1 MNLSGKTIPL
11 SNGSIVFLEPD
22 GNSFSMD
29 NENRRR
35 LSFATQFLGKKGFT
49 NTSSY
54 RFTSPEIQN
63 PSLTGISFNL
73 PLENTIEFAATIR
86 SIGKDLFS
94 LTQSGNLIIF
104 YSPEEEMNCLSL
116 VTLLVLSQQPYLDM
130 SDLDLVEKPFQKSI
144 EEWRNKFNNFNF
156 YVFNDRVT
164 DSIEVKENT
173 ISSNNINNGL
183 TDGTISTGSR
193 FDSNEIIL
201 SSNQTNPDIEASN
214 LQSVPV
220 QSKLE
225 ASPIKSPIVT
235 PESKLE
241 RVEKVDEPEIETKH
255 NINTK
260 FSIQVKMM
268 GMISLI
274 LALTTSII
282 IGVATYFFKNDAQTR
297 VEENNLAM
305 VDLVGLKVSSD
316 IESIVKKGEQL
327 VTSMLRPNLTV
338 EEKRYIADLFFSIDK
353 DFIFVGLYSQKEN
366 ILHPEKI
373 FFNTKHNIDANLSED
388 EIIQTIT
395 RNQEGI
401 SRAFLGKPVI
411 LNTSPGFSEKSFVL
425 ALPAN
430 QDSSSSKILVIMV
443 QLDMILPAF
452 EKKGILTTFMVNDE
466 GRAIAHPVEDVILS
480 ATNFI
485 DLPIVKSMLTAQV
498 DNGQTRYLN
507 SDGKSFLG
515 SYRKVGF
522 GDAGIISIIS
532 EDKAFEEVFNIQ
544 ERNIYIMIISLCLGL
559 IIVFLFA
566 KSLSR
571 PIINLLYA
579 TLEIAKGNF
588 KIGIKPTTNDEV
600 GLLTRYFITMGEG
613 LEEREKVKS
622 ILGSMIDPVVVKE
635 AMVDLA
641 ALKRGKEAE
650 ITAFFSDVAGF
661 SSISEQLTSV
671 DLAALLNEYL
681 SAMTVLLKENEGVLD
696 KYIGDA
702 IVGIFGAPVEVDRHA
717 FKACKASLEMVLK
730 LEDLRNY
737 WQKNDLYSKE
747 AQVMDARIGLN
758 TGSAKVGFMGT
769 DALASY
775 TMMGDTVN
783 LAARLEAAGKDY
795 GVSVMIA
802 EKTNSLI
809 QDEMFTRL
817 LDLVRVKGKNEP
829 VKVYELV
836 SFKSSISPNLSDMV
850 GHYQDGLDEYLKG
863 NWDQAIQSFEKAIQA
878 KLSKD
883 KSSSMLISRCKDYK
897 LHPPGNDWDGV
908 FTRETK

>member
-1 MNLSGKTIPL
+1 MNLSGKIIPL
-11 SNGSIVFLEPD
+11 SNGSLIFMEPD
-22 GNSFSMD
+22 GKSFTKD
-29 NENRRR
+29 DENRRGI
-35 LSFATQFLGKKGFT
+35 SFATQFLGKKGFT
-49 NTSSY
+49 STTSY
-54 RFTSPEIQN
+54 RFVAPASSQA
-63 PSLTGISFNL
+63 SLTGISFSL
-73 PLENTIEFAATIR
+73 PMEDSIEFAVTIR
-86 SIGKDLFS
+86 SIGQELFS
-94 LTQSGNLIIF
+94 RIQSGNLIVF
-104 YSPEEEMNCLSL
+104 YSPEEEENCLAL
-116 VTLLVLSQQPYLDM
+116 VTLLILSQQPYLD
-130 SDLDLVEKPFQKSI
+130 LKELGLVEKPFQKSI

-156 YVFNDRVT
+156 FVFRNRVT
-164 DSIEVKENT
+164 QSIQVTEREVVNKSVHKTKEIPEDKT
-173 ISSNNINNGL
+173 
-183 TDGTISTGSR
+183 
-193 FDSNEIIL
+193 
-201 SSNQTNPDIEASN
+201 
-214 LQSVPV
+214 
-220 QSKLE
+220 
-225 ASPIKSPIVT
+225 PIRQSPIVT

-241 RVEKVDEPEIETKH
+241 KVEAVESVETIETVEKH

-282 IGVATYFFKNDAQTR
+282 IGVATYFFKNDSQTR
-297 VEENNLAM
+297 VQENNLAM

-327 VTSMLRPNLTV
+327 VTSMIRPNLSA
-338 EEKRYIADLFFSIDK
+338 EEKQYISDLFFSIDK
-353 DFIFVGLYSQKEN
+353 DFIFVGLYSKKDELLQA
-366 ILHPEKI
+366 EKMY
-373 FFNTKHNIDANLSED
+373 FNTKHIIDANLSED

-395 RNQEGI
+395 RNQDII

-411 LNTSPGFSEKSFVL
+411 LNTTPGFSQKSFVL

-430 QDSSSSKILVIMV
+430 QESSTSKILVIMV

-452 EKKGILTTFMVNDE
+452 EKKGIITTFMVNDE
-466 GRAIAHPVEDVILS
+466 GKAIAHPVEDIILS

-485 DLPIVKSMLTAQV
+485 DLPIVKSMLTSQV

-507 SDGKSFLG
+507 KEGKPFLG

-544 ERNIYIMIISLCLGL
+544 ERNIYIMAISLCLAL
-559 IIVFLFA
+559 VIVFLFA

-613 LEEREKVKS
+613 LEEREKVKN

-661 SSISEQLTSV
+661 STISEQLTSV
-671 DLAALLNEYL
+671 ELASLLNEYL
-681 SAMTVLLKENEGVLD
+681 SAMTILLKENEGVLD

-730 LEDLRNY
+730 MEDLRNY
-737 WQKNDLYSKE
+737 WQKNNLYSKE
-747 AQVMDARIGLN
+747 AQNMDARIGIN

-795 GVSVMIA
+795 GVNVMIA
-802 EKTNSLI
+802 EKTNFLV

-836 SFKSSISPNLSDMV
+836 SFRSSISPNLQDMV
-850 GHYQDGLDEYLKG
+850 GHYQEGLDQYLKG
-863 NWDQAIQSFEKAIQA
+863 NWDQAIARFEKAIQA
-878 KLSKD
+878 KTMKD
-883 KSSSMLISRCKDYK
+883 KSSSMLITRCKDYK
-897 LHPPGNDWDGV
+897 INPPGKDWDGV